1 MDILIIADFSGSF
14 DGKTNN
20 RFIYLANML
29 AEGNSVEIVTSNF
42 WHGKKRYFENT
53 EFNYPYKV
61 TMLHEEK
68 YTKNVSLKRF
78 YSHYMWGR
86 RVKKYLKSRKKPDVI
101 YCAIPTLY
109 ASNKAAKYCEKKGIR
124 FVIDIQ
130 DLWPEAFKMVLRIPV
145 VSDVIFAPFTF
156 LANGIYKRAD
166 DVVAVS
172 KTYVD
177 RALRV
182 SKKCKEGHSVFLGTN
197 LATFDENARN
207 NPVEKPEGAKWLA
220 YCGTLG
226 ASYDIRCAIDALKIV
241 SEKGMTPPTFMVMG
255 DGPRKAEF
263 EAYAKDKGVD
273 AVFTGRLPYDEMC
286 GRLCACDI
294 TVNPITRGAAQ
305 SIINKH
311 ADYASSGLPVLN
323 TQECPEYCDL
333 VDAYKMGYNCKNNDA
348 EDLADKL
355 ITLLQ
360 DEELCKE
367 MGRNSRRCAEE
378 RFNRANSYKEIED
391 VILAK

>member
-1 MDILIIADFSGSF
+1 MDIVILADFSGSF

-20 RFIYLANML
+20 RFIYLANMF
-29 AEGNSVEIVTSNF
+29 AGKGDVELVTSDF
-42 WHGKKRYFENT
+42 HHGSKSHFKNIPCDL
-53 EFNYPYKV
+53 PYKV

-68 YTKNVSLKRF
+68 YSKNICLKRF
-78 YSHYMWGR
+78 YSHFMWGK
-86 RVKKYLKSRKKPDVI
+86 RVKKYLKNRKKPDVV
-101 YCAIPTLY
+101 YCAIPTLTAAY
-109 ASNKAAKYCEKKGIR
+109 EAAKYCQKNNIK

-145 VSDVIFAPFTF
+145 VSDIIFAPFTW

-166 DVVAVS
+166 EIVAVS
-172 KTYVD
+172 DTYVN
-177 RALRV
+177 RALSV
-182 SKKCKEGHSVFLGTN
+182 NKKCQSGHSVFLGTN
-197 LATFDENARN
+197 LDTFDQNAKN
-207 NPVEKPEGAKWLA
+207 NPVEKNDGETWLA

-226 ASYDIRCAIDALKIV
+226 ASYDIRCVFDALAIV
-241 SEKGMTPPTFMVMG
+241 REKGMNPPRFIVMG
-255 DGPRKAEF
+255 DGPRRAEF
-263 EAYAKDKGVD
+263 EAYAKDKDID

-323 TQECPEYCDL
+323 TQECPEYCAL
-333 VDAYKMGYNCKNNDA
+333 VDKYNMGYNCKNNDA

-355 ITLLQ
+355 VKLLG
-360 DEELCKE
+360 DKDLRTE
-367 MGRNSRRCAEE
+367 MGKNSRRCAEE
-378 RFNRANSYKEIED
+378 RFDRAHSYKEITD
-391 VILAK
+391 IILEA